1 MPEND
6 SKEKILIVD
15 DTPSIADFIKS
26 VLQDNGFI
34 GLLAFDGNEAVISA
48 NTNRPDLILLD
59 IIMPD
64 IDGYSICSLLKTNT
78 KTKDIPVIFMSALTS
93 SFDKIK
99 AFKSGAVDY
108 ITKPIQSEELL
119 ARVKAHLNICRL
131 NRELVNTN
139 RSLEEKIKERTKS
152 LEESN
157 KRMTELNRQLEQTVL
172 KYKEAK
178 DKAELAEKIKTEFMA
193 NISHEIYTPMNAIVG
208 FSDIVKDATDDTQRN
223 EYLAYIKS
231 NAIKL
236 LSIFNNILDFS
247 KTLTGKTTP
256 EYQKVKISE
265 VLDKVVKE
273 NEPEAQSKGL
283 EIVVNNICSEDFEI
297 TTDRTMLTRILEN
310 LVNNSLKFSTK
321 GNIEI
326 GVSDSGDT
334 AIFYVK
340 DSGKGINPELYDKI
354 FKPFESAENAYR
366 RNGQGAGIGLA
377 LVNSYVSIL
386 KGDIWFDSSPG
397 AGTIFYISI
406 PSKNISELDKINQ
419 GYAGVN
425 ILVGEN
431 EDVSFILLNEI
442 LQGMDCNVI
451 RAKTGKELLENFR
464 NNINIKLI
472 ISDLN
477 LPQINGIEAIK
488 IIRKINS
495 KIPIIAQVAYF
506 SEQDKK
512 DIPLEICNGY
522 INKPANIQQ
531 VKEVIKKYV
540 NIIK

>member
-78 KTKDIPVIFMSALTS
+78 KTKDIPVIFMSALNS

-265 VLDKVVKE
+265 VLD
-273 NEPEAQSKGL
+273 
-283 EIVVNNICSEDFEI
+283 
-297 TTDRTMLTRILEN
+297 TRGSIQRL
-310 LVNNSLKFSTK
+310 
-321 GNIEI
+321 GNC
-326 GVSDSGDT
+326 
-334 AIFYVK
+334 
-340 DSGKGINPELYDKI
+340 GK
-354 FKPFESAENAYR
+354 
-366 RNGQGAGIGLA
+366 
-377 LVNSYVSIL
+377 
-386 KGDIWFDSSPG
+386 
-397 AGTIFYISI
+397 
-406 PSKNISELDKINQ
+406 
-419 GYAGVN
+419 
-425 ILVGEN
+425 
-431 EDVSFILLNEI
+431 
-442 LQGMDCNVI
+442 
-451 RAKTGKELLENFR
+451 
-464 NNINIKLI
+464 
-472 ISDLN
+472 
-477 LPQINGIEAIK
+477 
-488 IIRKINS
+488 
-495 KIPIIAQVAYF
+495 
-506 SEQDKK
+506 
-512 DIPLEICNGY
+512 
-522 INKPANIQQ
+522 
-531 VKEVIKKYV
+531 
-540 NIIK
+540 